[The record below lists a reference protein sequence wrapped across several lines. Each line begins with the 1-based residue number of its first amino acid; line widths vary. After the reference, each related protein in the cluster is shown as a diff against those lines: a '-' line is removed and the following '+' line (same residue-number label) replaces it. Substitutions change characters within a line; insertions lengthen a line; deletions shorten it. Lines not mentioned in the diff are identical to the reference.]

1 MAWSGFLLTT
11 DRKQVVRKQNL
22 SQPASRAPG
31 LVTQKA
37 CPTGVLQPQ
46 SLNPCAQRL
55 DGAGRVGSLL
65 WRPSIWGLTQHG
77 RTFLALAENQH
88 LRAGSWAELSPD
100 CWTLGRVTGRNTLP
114 VGLGSC

>member
-1 MAWSGFLLTT
+1 MAWSGFLSTT

-22 SQPASRAPG
+22 SQPASRAPS
-31 LVTQKA
+31 LVTQKD
-37 CPTGVLQPQ
+37 CPTGILQPQ

-65 WRPSIWGLTQHG
+65 WRPSMEVSIWGLTQHG

-88 LRAGSWAELSPD
+88 PRAGS
-100 CWTLGRVTGRNTLP
+100 
-114 VGLGSC
+114 